1 MKGGGLVDKSPTAK
15 QQQQFDALDMIGG
28 KMVQPATERISNQG
42 DITPLSLNKKKSPK
56 VLNN

>member
-1 MKGGGLVDKSPTAK
+1 MKGGGLPDKSPTAK

-28 KMVQPATERISNQG
+28 KMVQAATERISNQG
-42 DITPLSLNKKKSPK
+42 DITPLSLNNKKSPK